1 MITSSFVIPSI
12 IGLKTHLK
20 SKSWRFLSELAQNL
34 HSEMTNR
41 LHRFEGKI
49 HFKLATFLDPKFKL
63 TYFDAETVQ
72 SLKSHIKVVSDTNV
86 DDADGG
92 PGPSKKRKTI
102 FLYAAE
108 PLDEDSAISEFQS
121 YCNLPYYQPGN
132 CSLQFWRD
140 NYERFPKL
148 AKLARRYL
156 SIPASSGP
164 VERIFS
170 STGKIFRTDRCN
182 LSDKHFSELAF
193 IKCNK
198 NID

>member
-1 MITSSFVIPSI
+1 M
-12 IGLKTHLK
+12 
-20 SKSWRFLSELAQNL
+20 
-34 HSEMTNR
+34 
-41 LHRFEGKI
+41 
-49 HFKLATFLDPKFKL
+49 
-63 TYFDAETVQ
+63 Q

-121 YCNLPYYQPGN
+121 YCNLPYYQPEN

-148 AKLARRYL
+148 AKLA
-156 SIPASSGP
+156 SSGP
-164 VERIFS
+164 VERIFF